1 MAMKN
6 DLFILAGDAMATRF
20 EVALHGCDET
30 YLRSAAEEALAEIT
44 RLDRLLSFYRPT
56 SLLAEANR
64 EALRRPVKLTPEV
77 FELVQQAMEL
87 SQRTDGRFDITVAPL
102 VQLWARH
109 SENSTTPSD
118 GDIAA
123 ALGAVGSHHIQLN
136 RDDRTI
142 RFDHPAACINAGSIG
157 KGYALHKAWEIL
169 MDLEVPHGLI
179 QGGTSSIIAWGESPE
194 GTPWKIAVQRPES
207 TRAWNP
213 FQLPVE
219 SAAVE
224 SQNSLEVI
232 TLAGTSL
239 SISSIWGRGYY
250 SEGRYL
256 GHVIDPATG
265 WPVDHSQLAAV
276 IHANGAAA
284 DALST
289 AFILAGPESVA
300 DLEENFPEC
309 QGFIYHN
316 DSTPVRHLN
325 RDPGD
330 DKNTAA

>member
-20 EVALHGCDET
+20 EVALHGSDET
-30 YLRSAAEEALAEIT
+30 YLRSAAEEALAEVN

-64 EALRRPVKLTPEV
+64 EAFRRPVKLTPEV
-77 FELVQQAMEL
+77 FELVQQAMDL
-87 SQRTDGRFDITVAPL
+87 TQRTQGRFDITVAPL
-102 VQLWARH
+102 IQLWSRH

-123 ALGAVGSHHIQLN
+123 ALEAVGSHHIQLN

-142 RFDHPAACINAGSIG
+142 RFDHASACINAGSIG

-213 FQLPVE
+213 FQLPGESESMESGNVVE
-219 SAAVE
+219 V
-224 SQNSLEVI
+224 
-232 TLAGTSL
+232 LALTNASL

-276 IHANGAAA
+276 IHADGACA

-289 AFILAGPESVA
+289 AFILARPEAVA
-300 DLEENFPEC
+300 DLEDAFPESR
-309 QGFIYHN
+309 GLIYHN
-316 DSTPVRHLN
+316 ASTPVRHLN

-330 DKNTAA
+330 TGDNAA